1 MAGLGWLPAA
11 APGVGVPPA
20 ALAALSAAVLLL
32 ILLHRR
38 ANLGLEAALYFLAA
52 SSAYGFLRSST
63 IRALSE
69 ARLGGA
75 PYTLSSPLLT
85 IGGVPLQELLGW
97 TVAAGLA
104 GYFADRW
111 LRRSGWHPDAYATAL
126 AAGLGMAAVCLAV
139 ECAAVTG
146 GWWTW
151 SLAHDPR
158 SLLPFPTIGL
168 VDWGFVALDFLLPFE
183 LWRRRAPLGQRLA
196 SLLIFPVHLLG
207 HAFTAKLDGPLPLS
221 AFDLVHVGLIAAAVA
236 ASSAARDRSVWPAP
250 EDEREPFL
258 VFAAAVLLLATT
270 TSQLLLGGRP
280 DLLWTGL
287 PLFLLAL
294 GAAFRRRQQAERTR
308 RLSRRQAAV
317 LFAVLL
323 IAGLGLRVPEA
334 RRARDFKALVL
345 EAAALVKDGQAAAAR
360 PKLEAALELRPD
372 HSEALWLLAWAEL
385 QQGELDS
392 ARRHAERS
400 LEQRPD
406 SPEAAQILEAISRRQ
421 GR

>member
-1 MAGLGWLPAA
+1 MAILGLLPAA
-11 APGVGVPPA
+11 APGIGAPPA

-32 ILLHRR
+32 LLLHRR
-38 ANLGLEAALYFLAA
+38 ANLGWPAAFAFLAA
-52 SSAYGFLRSST
+52 SATYGFVRSTT

-69 ARLGGA
+69 SRLGGA

-85 IGGVPLQELLGW
+85 LWGVPLQELAGW

-104 GYFADRW
+104 GYLADRW
-111 LRRSGWHPDAYATAL
+111 LRQLRQPPNAYATAL

-158 SLLPFPTIGL
+158 GLLPFPAIGL
-168 VDWGFVALDFLLPFE
+168 IDWGFVAFDFLLPFE

-196 SLLIFPVHLLG
+196 ALAIFPVHLLG
-207 HAFTAKLDGPLPLS
+207 HAFTAKLPGPLPLS
-221 AFDLVHVGLIAAAVA
+221 AFELVHVGLVATAVAAAAVV
-236 ASSAARDRSVWPAP
+236 RDRSPWPRP
-250 EDEREPFL
+250 EDERERFL
-258 VFAAAVLLLATT
+258 IVAAVLVLLGTT
-270 TSQLLLGGRP
+270 TGQLLLGGRP

-287 PLFLLAL
+287 PLLLLAVGAALLRRQPAERQAHLSPRRAAVVFAALLAL
-294 GAAFRRRQQAERTR
+294 GLAA
-308 RLSRRQAAV
+308 
-317 LFAVLL
+317 
-323 IAGLGLRVPEA
+323 RVPEA

-345 EAAALVKDGQAAAAR
+345 DAAADLQQGRSQAAL
-360 PKLEAALELRPD
+360 PKLEAALALAPD

-385 QQGELDS
+385 QRGDL
-392 ARRHAERS
+392 ARARQHAERS

-406 SPEAAQILEAISRRQ
+406 SAEAARILEAVKLRQ
-421 GR
+421 GS